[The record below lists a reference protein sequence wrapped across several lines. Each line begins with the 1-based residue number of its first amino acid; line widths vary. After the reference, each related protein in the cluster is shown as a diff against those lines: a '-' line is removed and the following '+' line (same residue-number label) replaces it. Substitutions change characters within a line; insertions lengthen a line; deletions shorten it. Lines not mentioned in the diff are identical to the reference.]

1 MPANQPGTV
10 RETLACVRPVLPLSS
25 SLQTG
30 RDSLSGDR
38 RRSRHFVIA
47 MLPAIRSRWL
57 PSHVVSVWGYPVALQ
72 REGDCRR
79 PPSSVVL
86 RSKFPAAMG
95 GLAMVEVQLIGRQGL
110 QEVFEESD
118 LRARI
123 RKGGAAL
130 GAFIV
135 ARSE

>member
-1 MPANQPGTV
+1 
-10 RETLACVRPVLPLSS
+10 
-25 SLQTG
+25 
-30 RDSLSGDR
+30 
-38 RRSRHFVIA
+38 
-47 MLPAIRSRWL
+47 
-57 PSHVVSVWGYPVALQ
+57 
-72 REGDCRR
+72 
-79 PPSSVVL
+79 
-86 RSKFPAAMG
+86 MG